1 MTDKEMAYPP
11 GLSLHGKSW
20 RITKRIPESLRAHY
34 GGQAFLRYPTGT
46 PDKKAAA
53 VIAWRW
59 LADTAEEFTRI
70 RETGSA
76 AKTIVPAAEVSRL
89 VASMVASTLGADE
102 EGRTVGGEDE
112 RHFRDVAYAE
122 LEAGTRQALGDGDL
136 SAVASIADDWLQSHG
151 YALAPDSEDYRRVLL
166 EFAKGTSRVLQGLK
180 SRRAGEWVDTPPV
193 PYPPAPA
200 APPTSGVPMLSAVI
214 ARFLSQQDNTR
225 PIFRKLTGALAL
237 FLDFIGDKPVT
248 ALRQIELEDF
258 FTLLCR
264 LPPHWA
270 TEKRKRGC
278 TLAQLAD
285 MEWEARIAPQTF
297 KGTYYVAL
305 QLFLPAAQTS
315 YREAGFPQ
323 HLTLARIRYSG
334 TEKKGQEKQRAL
346 TAAELRC
353 LFNGPECAAFAA
365 DVEQAHR
372 YWLPLLGL
380 YTGARVNEVCQLNP
394 QCDIREEHGIWFL
407 DITSASKSDSRVR
420 KSVKNETSSRLVP
433 VHSALLR
440 LGFLH
445 YVERVR
451 AGGHALLFPQWAP
464 KRGKASG
471 TAEEWFRDHIK
482 ALGLRDDTP
491 GLCVHGFH
499 IFRHTLL
506 TRADELDVAK
516 AGALTGHAPTEVSK
530 SEGGYIKRRLE
541 KLQGTLEQIT
551 FDIDPPKPAQ

>member
-1 MTDKEMAYPP
+1 MAYPP
-11 GLSLHGKSW
+11 GLALHGKSW
-20 RITKRIPESLRAHY
+20 RITKRIPENLRAHY
-34 GGQAFLRYPTGT
+34 GGQALLRYPTGT
-46 PDKKAAA
+46 ADKKAAA
-53 VIAWRW
+53 DIAWRW

-76 AKTIVPAAEVSRL
+76 AKTVVPAAEVSRL
-89 VASMVASTLGADE
+89 VASMVASALGADE
-102 EGRTVGGEDE
+102 EGRTVGGDAE
-112 RHFRDVAYAE
+112 RHFRGLAYAE
-122 LEAGTRQALGDGDL
+122 LEAGTRRALGDGDL
-136 SAVASIADDWLQSHG
+136 SAVAPIADDWLQSHG

-166 EFAKGTSRVLQGLK
+166 EFAKGVSRVLQGLK

-193 PYPPAPA
+193 PALPVPAV
-200 APPTSGVPMLSAVI
+200 PTSGAPLLSAAI
-214 ARFLSQQDNTR
+214 ARFLSQQDKTR

-237 FLDFIGDKPVT
+237 FLEFIGDKPVT

-278 TLAQLAD
+278 TLAQLAA
-285 MEWEARIAPQTF
+285 MEWPRLIAPQTF

-353 LFNGPECAAFAA
+353 LFDGPECAAFAA
-365 DVEQAHR
+365 DIEQAHR

-394 QCDIREEHGIWFL
+394 QCDIREDGGIWFF
-407 DITSASKSDSRVR
+407 DITSASNSDSRVK
-420 KSVKNETSSRLVP
+420 KSVKNATSSRRVP

-445 YVERVR
+445 YVERVK
-451 AGGHALLFPQWAP
+451 AAGHALLFPLWAP

-471 TAEEWFRDHIK
+471 TAEEWFRDHIR

-499 IFRHTLL
+499 VFRFTFL

-516 AGALTGHAPTEVSK
+516 VGALTGHAATGVSK
-530 SEGGYIKRRLE
+530 SEGGYVGRRGLE
-541 KLQGTLEQIT
+541 KLQGILEQIT